1 MSAPKVTLYSKPS
14 CVGCQ
19 ATKRQFAKLGIEY
32 TEIDISVD
40 AQAREYVMGLGYLSA
55 PVVVA
60 ELPDGIRHWSEYRHE
75 LIGDLARE
83 LDAIAYLEAEGEPV

>member
-1 MSAPKVTLYSKPS
+1 MSPTVTLYSKPA

-19 ATKRQFAKLGIEY
+19 GTKRQFAKLGIEY

-40 AQAREYVMGLGYLSA
+40 AEARDYVVGLGYLSA

-60 ELPDGIRHWSEYRHE
+60 QLPDGTRHWSEYRHE
-75 LIGDLARE
+75 LIADLGRE